1 MSTDLTVTPMQALEE
16 KKSWSTALAGSNLL
30 PRDYQ
35 KAPANLLL
43 AAEYADALG
52 VPRMAA
58 LTGIHVIKGKPSMS
72 ADLMLALVRRAGH
85 RIRVSGDDTHAEAIL
100 IRADDPDYEYRAVWT
115 MEEAQRAGLLGK
127 PGGNWE
133 HYPGPMLRAR
143 SVTEVVRMG
152 ASEVLFGAIYAP
164 EELGVQVD
172 ETGTPIDESAPS
184 PAPQVQ
190 PEPQPEVPL
199 ASQELM
205 DEISAYAKELN
216 LTKDQ
221 VLATAKYC
229 GHDGTTPTP
238 TLEVGQ
244 AMADYLKRRRD
255 EAAAKRADAQQ
266 SAESEEIVDAE
277 IVEEPATLAQLQKL
291 NILLEQLLGSNDRDA
306 KLNWLSGRLNREVM
320 SSKDLTKAEATEA
333 IEDLLVP
340 PAEAGEPA

>member
-1 MSTDLTVTPMQALEE
+1 MSTDMIAPMQALEE
-16 KKSWSTALAGSNLL
+16 KKKWSTALSGSNLL
-30 PRDYQ
+30 PGAYQ
-35 KAPANLLL
+35 QAPANLLL
-43 AAEYADALG
+43 AAEYADTLG

-85 RIRVSGDDTHAEAIL
+85 RIRVTGDDTHAEAVL
-100 IRADDPDYEYRAVWT
+100 IRADDPEFEYRAVWT
-115 MEEAQRAGLLGK
+115 MEKARRAGLLGQR
-127 PGGNWE
+127 GQNWE
-133 HYPGPMLRAR
+133 KYPGPMLRAR

-172 ETGTPIDESAPS
+172 ETGTPIDTPAPS

-199 ASQELM
+199 APQELM

-229 GHDGTTPTP
+229 GHDGKTPVP

-244 AMADYLKRRRD
+244 AMADYLLERRD
-255 EAAAKRADAQQ
+255 KAAAEKQAAMQE
-266 SAESEEIVDAE
+266 AEGQDYIDAE
-277 IVEEPATLAQLQKL
+277 IVE
-291 NILLEQLLGSNDRDA
+291 DA
-306 KLNWLSGRLNREVM
+306 
-320 SSKDLTKAEATEA
+320 
-333 IEDLLVP
+333 EDLS
-340 PAEAGEPA
+340 